1 MICHTNTNRPPR
13 PQGTAG
19 LINIT
24 MVTQIKKKNLFK
36 FFKSNEFNR
45 ARVLFCA
52 VYILLSYVNELV
64 EEIMKLLQG
73 FDGLFVGMLKHEAK
87 NSVKAFEAFEREYR
101 RHIFGDGGD
110 LCDATIDVTKP
121 LDMELEQSKFFLQ
134 ESTKAVCAIID
145 EQIEKR
151 VTDPE
156 QLEREAEDNFEIC
169 GKEEREQALFVAKK
183 MSKNRFAELGVKN
196 EEDLM
201 KGVEVGFN
209 IAVNW
214 INRLYLE
221 A

>member
-1 MICHTNTNRPPR
+1 MS
-13 PQGTAG
+13 Q
-19 LINIT
+19 
-24 MVTQIKKKNLFK
+24 QIKKKNLFK
-36 FFKSNEFNR
+36 FFKSKEFNR

-64 EEIMKLLQG
+64 EEIISLLQG

-87 NSVKAFEAFEREYR
+87 NSVKAFESFEREYR
-101 RHIFGDGGD
+101 RLIFGDGGD

-121 LDMELEQSKFFLQ
+121 LDVEMEQSKFFLQ
-134 ESTKAVCAIID
+134 EATKAVCAVID
-145 EQIEKR
+145 EQIENR

-156 QLEREAEDNFEIC
+156 QLEREADAGFEIC
-169 GKEEREQALFVAKK
+169 SAEDVKEAIFVAQK
-183 MSKNRFAELGVKN
+183 MAKNRMTELGVKP
-196 EEDLM
+196 EDEAALM

-209 IAVNW
+209 ICKNW